1 MLGMV
6 TPQVVGFITFNFRA
20 ITCSALVAVSWES
33 FVFFETLQ
41 LQMPNIRQAS
51 GHPTQ
56 PPLRDSQQ
64 AQPPAVQTLPGLP
77 PLAQNKMQSGLMPKF
92 QESQASTVPQNPSA
106 HNQFSSPLQPRIQ
119 LPQHAKNHIVQQ
131 ATVLGQ
137 STVSTLPL
145 VLPISLSSLSSRPQ
159 IQGANSSSLN
169 HQMQPHLLQRSGQV
183 GTANLGHS
191 FQMVNPN
198 ATTQPH
204 PPLSDAGFQ
213 VPNFASVVEVFF
225 LLVFFFEKNSI

>member
-1 MLGMV
+1 VLLPAQPLLCHGKLLHY
-6 TPQVVGFITFNFRA
+6 FILFYF
-20 ITCSALVAVSWES
+20 SL
-33 FVFFETLQ
+33 ETLQ

-56 PPLRDSQQ
+56 LPLRDSQQ
-64 AQPPAVQTLPGLP
+64 AQPLAVQTLPGLP
-77 PLAQNKMQSGLMPKF
+77 PLAQNKMQSGLMPKV
-92 QESQASTVPQNPSA
+92 QESQASTVSQNPSV

-119 LPQHAKNHIVQQ
+119 LPQHANNHIVQQ

-137 STVSTLPL
+137 STVSTLPP

-169 HQMQPHLLQRSGQV
+169 HQVQPHMLQRSGQV
-183 GTANLGHS
+183 GAANLGHS
-191 FQMVNPN
+191 FQMANPN
-198 ATTQPH
+198 ARTQSSVLPH

-213 VPNFASVVEVFF
+213 VPNFASVVEVS
-225 LLVFFFEKNSI
+225 LLLLLFFFF